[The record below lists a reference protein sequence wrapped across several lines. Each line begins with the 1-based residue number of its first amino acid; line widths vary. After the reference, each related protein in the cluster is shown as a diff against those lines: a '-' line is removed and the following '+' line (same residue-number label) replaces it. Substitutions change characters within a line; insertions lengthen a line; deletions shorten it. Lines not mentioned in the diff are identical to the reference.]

1 MSAGPWKPLL
11 RGEVRDLVLVAAGAI
26 PGALLRWQLEQ
37 IGHHAVGGL
46 RGLTAADLL
55 ANLIGCLLIGVLTS
69 QPPGPQRLYLWA
81 GIGFCGS
88 LTTFSSWM
96 LQLAEA
102 LRRGSTPAALAV
114 LLVSLGAGLALVVLG
129 SALGRRLGAGR
140 GR

>member
-1 MSAGPWKPLL
+1 MSPGPWKPLL

-37 IGHHAVGGL
+37 IGHQAVGGL

-69 QPPGPQRLYLWA
+69 QPPGSQRLYLWA

-96 LQLAEA
+96 LQLAEV

-129 SALGRRLGAGR
+129 SALGRRLGAR
-140 GR
+140 RRR